1 MSIEKPPFIRQTLG
15 DDPKA
20 DTFTV
25 RLNPEERAMLEELK
39 ELLNVAQDSKALKI
53 AARVG
58 LNVLQ
63 RTFSKELLAYLFKKE
78 RTKLE
83 DFKNF

>member
-1 MSIEKPPFIRQTLG
+1 MPIEKPPFVRQTLG